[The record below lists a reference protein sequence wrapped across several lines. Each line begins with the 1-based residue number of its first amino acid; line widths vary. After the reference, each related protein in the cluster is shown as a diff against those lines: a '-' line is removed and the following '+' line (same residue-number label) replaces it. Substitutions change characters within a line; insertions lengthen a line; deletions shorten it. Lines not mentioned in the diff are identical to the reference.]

1 MSNLLHLLN
10 QWGIILP
17 IILLCSCLS
26 IYVMIERFC
35 IFYLTKIKA
44 KRLMESLTF
53 LLYEQNLDEAIIMC
67 KTNGLVGELFS
78 SAIERKDKPKE
89 IIEEALERNAVKVTI
104 YLERNLQILATI
116 GSTAPF
122 IGLLG
127 TVFGIIKTFRGLS
140 LIQYSYATNI
150 ITNGIAQALVNT
162 AAGLLVSIPA
172 IIAYNF
178 FTTKTN
184 RFLEELEVYG
194 SEVVEKLK
202 EQTNS

>member
-1 MSNLLHLLN
+1 
-10 QWGIILP
+10 
-17 IILLCSCLS
+17 
-26 IYVMIERFC
+26 MIERFC
-35 IFYLTKIKA
+35 VFYLTKLRT
-44 KRLMESLTF
+44 KRLIESLTF
-53 LLYEQNLDEAIIMC
+53 SLYQQNLDDAIITC
-67 KTNGLVGELFS
+67 KTNGLVGELFAA
-78 SAIERKDKPKE
+78 AIERKEKSKE
-89 IIEEALERNAVKVTI
+89 IIEESIERNATKVTI

-127 TVFGIIKTFRGLS
+127 TVFGIIKTFKGIS

-178 FTTKTN
+178 FTTKIN
-184 RFLEELEVYG
+184 RFLEELEVYS
-194 SEVVEKLK
+194 SEVIETLK
-202 EQTNS
+202 EQNNS